1 MMKTLIKI
9 KLLGL
14 VRSSL
19 QNKKTKQSKSRTILM
34 AILFIYVGVV
44 IIGMFYGLFSSI
56 IEPFHMMN
64 LDWLYFA
71 IMAVLI
77 FILSFVGSVFV
88 CEHELYEAKDNELL
102 LSMPLT
108 NRTILLSRLCI
119 ILLLDY
125 LFELM
130 IIIPALFVYFQFYTF
145 TIGQMLMFVIVALSF
160 PFLVL
165 TVTMLLSWVVAIVM
179 RKVRYKNIIT
189 LVLWIIFFG
198 LYMYGIQ
205 YIQNY
210 IIFLVQNGQSIAQAI
225 EKSLFPIYHLAQAIV
240 HVNLL
245 SLIIYL
251 LCTLIPFVIALYVL
265 SVNFI
270 KLSLSKGKQKKRI
283 YKEKPMKIKS
293 VLFAIYVRELRHFFS
308 NAMVILNGITGELM
322 LMISCIGLV
331 IYKNDIQMF
340 ISQLSMNDEFVLAI
354 VILMSISLNAMNII
368 SASLIS
374 LEGNSLWILKSL
386 PLTIRDIV
394 HSKLLL
400 HLTICLPGQYVF
412 SIVATVIFHFSIKEI
427 LLVIIIPSLMIVFTA
442 IFGLLMNFIRPRFD
456 WINETVCVKQS
467 MSVFMTMLVSMS
479 LPIII
484 GFGYLKL
491 FSDFIGIQAYI
502 YIVLILF
509 VLLDFTI
516 YLILMKFSMRKWKL
530 L

>member
-1 MMKTLIKI
+1 
-9 KLLGL
+9 
-14 VRSSL
+14 
-19 QNKKTKQSKSRTILM
+19 
-34 AILFIYVGVV
+34 
-44 IIGMFYGLFSSI
+44 
-56 IEPFHMMN
+56 
-64 LDWLYFA
+64 
-71 IMAVLI
+71 
-77 FILSFVGSVFV
+77 
-88 CEHELYEAKDNELL
+88 
-102 LSMPLT
+102 
-108 NRTILLSRLCI
+108 
-119 ILLLDY
+119 
-125 LFELM
+125 
-130 IIIPALFVYFQFYTF
+130 
-145 TIGQMLMFVIVALSF
+145 
-160 PFLVL
+160 
-165 TVTMLLSWVVAIVM
+165 
-179 RKVRYKNIIT
+179 
-189 LVLWIIFFG
+189 
-198 LYMYGIQ
+198 
-205 YIQNY
+205 
-210 IIFLVQNGQSIAQAI
+210 
-225 EKSLFPIYHLAQAIV
+225 
-240 HVNLL
+240 
-245 SLIIYL
+245 
-251 LCTLIPFVIALYVL
+251 
-265 SVNFI
+265 
-270 KLSLSKGKQKKRI
+270 
-283 YKEKPMKIKS
+283 MKIKS

-442 IFGLLMNFIRPRFD
+442 VFGLLMNFIRPRFD